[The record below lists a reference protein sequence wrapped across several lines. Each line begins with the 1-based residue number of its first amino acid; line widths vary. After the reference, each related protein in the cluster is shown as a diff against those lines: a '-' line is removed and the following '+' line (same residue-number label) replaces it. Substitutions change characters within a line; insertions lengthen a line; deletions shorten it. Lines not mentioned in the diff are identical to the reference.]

1 MTKQMDRHIDELLKY
16 AEARNKLDVKV
27 FSAVALSSEQRS
39 RLENKLQRMFN
50 KQIEMTV
57 KVDPSLLGGLRI
69 IAGFTVIDN
78 TIKNRLAEMKK
89 SIYRGVFV
97 K

>member
-1 MTKQMDRHIDELLKY
+1 MTGRMDRYMDDLLKY
-16 AEARNKLDVKV
+16 AEAQNRLDVKV
-27 FSAVALSSEQRS
+27 FSAVALSAEQQA
-39 RLENKLQRMFN
+39 RLESKLHRMFE
-50 KQIEMTV
+50 KQIDMTV

-69 IAGFTVIDN
+69 IAGHTVIDN

-89 SIYRGVFV
+89 SIYRGVFF